1 MMGAAGCQ
9 SGKESLPA
17 RTATEELLLSSAAD
31 HALGDAQFSWLA
43 GKKVFVEEK
52 YFEGYDKGY
61 LVGLIRERL
70 SASGALLVKTDD
82 KADVIVEIRSG
93 AFSIDSSGTLVG
105 LPSFTVPVPM
115 AGPVQTPELSL
126 YKSKRSDSIAKVSL
140 FAYERGSGRYLQSA
154 GPIEGDAH
162 LHLYS
167 VLFVTWH
174 RSDVPEFGP
183 PPKPTF
189 SPLQPASGP

>member
-1 MMGAAGCQ
+1 
-9 SGKESLPA
+9 
-17 RTATEELLLSSAAD
+17 
-31 HALGDAQFSWLA
+31 
-43 GKKVFVEEK
+43 VEDK

-61 LVGLIRERL
+61 IVGLIRERL

-82 KADVIVEIRSG
+82 KADVIVEARSG

-105 LPSFTVPVPM
+105 LPALTLPIPLT
-115 AGPVQTPELSL
+115 GPVQTPELSL
-126 YKSKRSDSIAKVSL
+126 YKSKLSDAIAKVSL

-154 GPIEGDAH
+154 GPMEGDAH
-162 LHLYS
+162 LHIYS

-174 RSDVPEFGP
+174 RTNVPEFSP
-183 PPKPTF
+183 PAKPTF